1 MILRERDPFGIRQV
15 VYHSRSATFGGGIRE
30 LLRQAQ
36 LPTGP
41 LDSQAIGG
49 YLTGARYA
57 DRTILA
63 DVRAVPPGHAL
74 VEASEGLAVIERP
87 LRRTAGDLETLLLDA
102 LRDVLADGR
111 PTAVALSGG
120 LDSALILGLLHAHG
134 IRHLPVYVLATGL
147 PGYDEREAACDTARR
162 RGVEVIVVEAGAQA
176 FVDALPEAM
185 RHLEEPLYN
194 LHPVAKLL
202 LARAMARD
210 GIVRAITGDGVD
222 QVLRRDRSAD
232 YLPLCR
238 TLFEAAGVQLSA
250 PFLATPVVAHLCSS
264 PADPDKRCIRRL
276 ARHHGVSRA
285 LTEGPKRARLAPPM
299 DLGHL
304 LPAAPILALASVLGL
319 PLPTLATDAERVQW
333 ATLLLLLRD
342 LGVTA

>member
-1 MILRERDPFGIRQV
+1 MILRERDPFGVRQV
-15 VYHSRSATFGGGIRE
+15 VYHPRSATFGTGIRG
-30 LLRQAQ
+30 LLRHAS
-36 LPTGP
+36 LPTGA
-41 LDSQAIGG
+41 LDDQAIAG
-49 YLTGARYA
+49 YLTGARCA

-74 VEASEGLAVIERP
+74 VEASDGLAVIERP
-87 LRRTAGDLETLLLDA
+87 LRRAEGDLETLLLDA
-102 LRDVLADGR
+102 VHDALSDGR

-147 PGYDEREAACDTARR
+147 PGYDERAAACDTARR
-162 RGVEVIVVEAGAQA
+162 RGVEAIVVEAGAQA
-176 FVDALPEAM
+176 FVDALPDAM
-185 RHLEEPLYN
+185 HHLDEPLYN

-238 TLFEAAGVQLSA
+238 TLFDAAGVELCP
-250 PFLATPVVAHLCSS
+250 PFLAAPVVAHLCSS
-264 PADPDKRCIRRL
+264 PADPDKHCIRRL
-276 ARHHGVSRA
+276 ARRLGVARA
-285 LTEGPKRARLAPPM
+285 LTEGPKHARLAPPM

-304 LPAAPILALASVLGL
+304 LPPVSIEALAAAIGRPV
-319 PLPTLATDAERVQW
+319 PKLATDAERVQW
-333 ATLLLLLRD
+333 ATLRLLLDD
-342 LGVTA
+342 LGVAA